1 MRVRLVL
8 CSMCWAVATWAAD
21 PPRLEAGSLKLEAPG
36 VTGHVSLS
44 AEGALRVSAEA
55 VGAHPQAL
63 PSTIDLA
70 PGKALVASAEGVVA
84 GGLTITPEASGAFA
98 VWANGKRV
106 LRVSFA
112 RAETAT
118 LRATLEFDDAKTFH
132 GLGQAAPV
140 VALRNE
146 RFELVHT
153 PKFGDQTYLYIPFF
167 FTDSG
172 LAVYANA
179 ASGDVVTLKAGSVA
193 ALSSD
198 TGALEFYLWGP
209 APPQQLV
216 TRFYALSN
224 SRSLLPRWAYGYLQS
239 RYGYHTD
246 KEVRRVVSM
255 FSRQGVPLSAI
266 VLDLYWFRRM
276 GDLDWN
282 REAFPDP
289 KGLDEWLEQQ
299 NVKLITISEP
309 FIARD
314 SMSFGAFV
322 DAGVL
327 AKGPDGGAALFSDWW
342 DFGHAS
348 GSVIDPSSQVTAR
361 LLGEKYEAQLR
372 AGVDGFW
379 IDLGEPE
386 RVPPSAR
393 FGRFSEAEYHDFFN
407 LAWARIVRAS
417 FEKVAPGR
425 RPFILS
431 RSGWTGIAGL
441 GVATWSGDV
450 PASWDGLQ
458 AQLPLGLNAS
468 MSGLPFWG
476 SDVGGFV
483 TQGGE
488 LMPPDPELFLRWQ
501 QFGAFMPI
509 DRAHGYGPREPWIY
523 GPDWLARVKRAIM
536 LRSSLLPYL
545 YSTAYQVSASGL
557 PMMRPLFFLEP
568 NEPRWREEEGEFLL
582 GDFVLVAPVL
592 KPITAE
598 PKKSVRLPAGD
609 WYDAFTLERVTGDH
623 PLAVTLDTFP
633 VYFREGAIIPL
644 SLEAA
649 PEAIVLLP
657 GAKPSAFTIFSDDG
671 VSEAYRSGAG
681 EKLVVTLDAKGVS
694 FAGATRARE
703 VTLLFPKAL
712 KLPALSKR
720 PNRVDGPYRRVAVPL
735 KLGVT
740 RVEF

>member
-1 MRVRLVL
+1 MRSRLLV
-8 CSMCWAVATWAAD
+8 CSCWCSVAVWAAE
-21 PPRLEAGSLKLEAPG
+21 PSLPRLEAGALSLGTPSFP
-36 VTGHVSLS
+36 VRVSTT
-44 AEGALRVSAEA
+44 AEGALRVSAGASEA
-55 VGAHPQAL
+55 QL
-63 PSTIDLA
+63 PSRIELPVGQPVTA
-70 PGKALVASAEGVVA
+70 TAEGFAA
-84 GGLTITPEASGAFA
+84 GQYAVRAEGAGA
-98 VWANGKRV
+98 LSVWAGGKRV
-106 LRVSFA
+106 VRIVTERGPGTTV
-112 RAETAT
+112 RAQ
-118 LRATLEFDDAKTFH
+118 LDFDEAKTFH
-132 GLGQAAPV
+132 GLGQAAPL

-167 FTDSG
+167 FSDSG

-179 ASGDVVTLKAGSVA
+179 ASGDVVTLKGGATA
-193 ALSSD
+193 TLSSG
-198 TGALEFYLWGP
+198 TGRLDFYLWGP
-209 APPQQLV
+209 AAPQQLV
-216 TRFYALSN
+216 ARFYTFSH
-224 SRSLLPRWAYGYLQS
+224 SQSLLPRWAYGYLQS
-239 RYGYHTD
+239 RFGYHTD
-246 KEVRRVVSM
+246 GEVRKVVSM
-255 FSRQGVPLSAI
+255 FNRQGVPLSAI

-289 KGLDEWLEQQ
+289 RGLAEWLEQQ

-314 SMSFGAFV
+314 SKSFAAFA

-327 AKGPDGGAALFSDWW
+327 AKGADGGPLVFSDWW
-342 DFGHAS
+342 DFGHA
-348 GSVIDPSSQVTAR
+348 GGAIIDPTSAVTAR
-361 LLGEKYEAQLR
+361 LLGEQYEAQL
-372 AGVDGFW
+372 AEGVDGFW

-393 FGRFSEAEYHDFFN
+393 FGRYSEAEYHDFFN
-407 LAWARIVRAS
+407 LGWARIVRAS
-417 FEKVAPGR
+417 FEKVAQ

-450 PASWDGLQ
+450 PCTWEGLQ

-483 TQGGE
+483 SQGGE

-523 GPDWLARVKRAIM
+523 APDWLARVKRAIT
-536 LRSSLLPYL
+536 LRTSLGPYL
-545 YSTAYQVSASGL
+545 YSTAYQVMAAGL

-568 NEPRWREEEGEFLL
+568 NEARWRTEEGEFLL
-582 GDFVLVAPVL
+582 GDSVLVAPVL
-592 KPITAE
+592 KSLADE
-598 PKKSVRLPAGD
+598 PKKVVRLPAGT
-609 WYDAFTLERVTGDH
+609 WFSAFTLEKVTGDH
-623 PLAVTLDTFP
+623 ELPVSLDTFP
-633 VYFREGAIIPL
+633 VYFREGGIIPMAL
-644 SLEAA
+644 DGA

-657 GAKPSAFTIFSDDG
+657 GPRSSSFTIFTDDG

-681 EKLVVTLDAKGVS
+681 EKVVVALDAKGVAFS
-694 FAGATRARE
+694 GVVRPRE

-712 KLPALSKR
+712 ALPTMGKKSSK
-720 PNRVDGPYRRVAVPL
+720 VDGPYRVVTVTL
-735 KLGVT
+735 KAGST
-740 RVEF
+740 RFSF